1 MVRFSVVIVIVSR
14 KVFSVISMFITFCG
28 NRWNELKMVITMNKM
43 VNYGIVIL
51 FFSSLFVLDSCLIR
65 VVSRMRNG
73 VSIITRS
80 ILEIIVAFFV
90 FGLMV

>member
-14 KVFSVISMFITFCG
+14 KVFSVISMFIMFCG
-28 NRWNELKMVITMNKM
+28 NRWNELKMVTTMNKM

-51 FFSSLFVLDSCLIR
+51 FFSLLFVLDSCLIC

-73 VSIITRS
+73 VSIIMCS
-80 ILEIIVAFFV
+80 ILEIIVVFFV